1 MVLVL
6 VTSFLPLKYSPER
19 EITSLLN
26 KNIPWFLFVLFYH
39 KSASVFC
46 AMAVDLEV
54 LGVEGF
60 VYYTE
65 SSLHGTKHKP
75 APNEL

>member
-1 MVLVL
+1 M
-6 VTSFLPLKYSPER
+6 E
-19 EITSLLN
+19 
-26 KNIPWFLFVLFYH
+26 
-39 KSASVFC
+39 
-46 AMAVDLEV
+46 VDLEV
-54 LGVEGF
+54 LGTKDF

>member
-6 VTSFLPLKYSPER
+6 VTLFLPHSPER

-26 KNIPWFLFVLFYH
+26 KNISWFLFILFYH
-39 KSASVFC
+39 KSSSIFC
-46 AMAVDLEV
+46 GMKVDLEV

-60 VYYTE
+60 VCYTE

-75 APNEL
+75 APNKL